1 MYRNDLRSFWGYS
14 SAKIIINSAVSALG
28 RLIHIIPHDTI
39 TIVHAGRQ
47 MPGTMGRSIGAGVN
61 HSHQQE
67 PKSDPHSHQQEPKSD
82 PFAEYSAPNLASE
95 PKTTTRHVHSPLALL
110 LGPGDY

>member
-39 TIVHAGRQ
+39 TIVHVGRQ
-47 MPGTMGRSIGAGVN
+47 MSGTMGRLVGVGVIIVI
-61 HSHQQE
+61 SR
-67 PKSDPHSHQQEPKSD
+67 S
-82 PFAEYSAPNLASE
+82 PNRIPL
-95 PKTTTRHVHSPLALL
+95 PSPRRQIW
-110 LGPGDY
+110 PWS

>member
-14 SAKIIINSAVSALG
+14 SAKMIINSAVSALG
-28 RLIHIIPHDTI
+28 RLIHIISNDTI
-39 TIVHAGRQ
+39 TIVHVGR
-47 MPGTMGRSIGAGVN
+47 RLIGAGVN

-67 PKSDPHSHQQEPKSD
+67 PKSDP
-82 PFAEYSAPNLASE
+82 FASAPNLASE

>member
-47 MPGTMGRSIGAGVN
+47 MSGTIGRLVGAGVN

-67 PKSDPHSHQQEPKSD
+67 PKSDP
-82 PFAEYSAPNLASE
+82 FAESSAPNLASE
-95 PKTTTRHVHSPLALL
+95 PKTTTRHVNSPLALL
-110 LGPGDY
+110 LGSGDY